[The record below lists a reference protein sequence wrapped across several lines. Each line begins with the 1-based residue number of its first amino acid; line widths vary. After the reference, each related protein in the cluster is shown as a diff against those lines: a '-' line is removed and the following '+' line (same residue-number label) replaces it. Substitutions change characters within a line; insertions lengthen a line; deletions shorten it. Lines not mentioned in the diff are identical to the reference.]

1 MSLTLP
7 GPALPAAEP
16 TAASARAAPPAVDA
30 YPMPAPGW
38 GVAEA
43 LEALAE
49 ARLALPLPGVEA
61 TVVSALTTV
70 VLRVGD
76 VAVKVYPPGTDRE
89 HVARI
94 ATALA
99 GSDTALLPLAAPV
112 VTSWGVVSVSSWLTS
127 TRPVDWLETGAL
139 LRRFH
144 VDHADADV
152 AAWDPLRRVVTQVAG
167 LADDDAAVL
176 LDARTVLLDELAR
189 LDSPLGVGVVHG
201 DVSPL
206 NVMHAGARA
215 VLIDLDFVARAPLE
229 YDLSS
234 PARRADSGEIDAA
247 TYLGFCR
254 AYGTDV
260 RAWDGRVVLDRIA
273 QLGGVAFRLWDDRR
287 LGRPLDWVADAVR
300 TWRTPL

>member
-7 GPALPAAEP
+7 GPALPTLGTVA
-16 TAASARAAPPAVDA
+16 DA
-30 YPMPAPGW
+30 YPLPAPGW

-43 LEALAE
+43 LDAVAE
-49 ARLALPLPGVEA
+49 ARLALPLPGVAA

-76 VAVKVYPPGTDRE
+76 LAVKVYPPGTDRE

-99 GSDTALLPLAAPV
+99 GSDTALLPVGAPV
-112 VTSWGVVSVSSWLTS
+112 VTSWGVVSASPWLGS
-127 TRPVDWLETGAL
+127 PRPVGWVETGAL

-144 VDHADADV
+144 ADHADADV
-152 AAWDPLRRVVTQVAG
+152 AAWDPLRRVVTTVAG
-167 LADDDAAVL
+167 LPDEAAGVL
-176 LDARTVLLDELAR
+176 LDARAALLDALAR

-206 NVMHAGARA
+206 NVMHDGARA

-234 PARRADSGEIDAA
+234 PARRFDSGEVDAA

-254 AYGTDV
+254 AYGADV
-260 RAWDGRVVLDRIA
+260 RTWDGRGVLDRIA

-287 LGRPLDWVADAVR
+287 HGRPLDWVADAVR